1 MVNIHIPLRLLI
13 RLSYSR
19 AEQEISDRRR
29 RMSQGAQ
36 QDEWSDDEQ
45 EEDEDDEQEDK
56 VNNLITASK
65 LRAKLPLKL
74 ASGKW
79 QVTDKICVHFD
90 NADYSYQKS
99 ETYLSVVDGSR
110 PGQAQS
116 PDHNLR
122 LRQPQLCSWPM
133 TTLEP

>member
-1 MVNIHIPLRLLI
+1 MYQLNIHIPLRLLI

-45 EEDEDDEQEDK
+45 EEDEDEDEDK

-74 ASGKW
+74 ASGK
-79 QVTDKICVHFD
+79 
-90 NADYSYQKS
+90 
-99 ETYLSVVDGSR
+99 
-110 PGQAQS
+110 
-116 PDHNLR
+116 
-122 LRQPQLCSWPM
+122 
-133 TTLEP
+133 